1 MAGSDV
7 KAKYIVAD
15 TTAADAD
22 GVCQSQTPAVGGVQN
37 LTINGALASG
47 GVATF
52 VAARLITITSA
63 GADSGRTFT
72 VTGTDVNGNV
82 QTESITGPATTT
94 VTGTKYFRTVT
105 QVSVDANTAGAI
117 TVGMANN
124 SLDVVYAGRVRIR
137 GVYLIHTGTA
147 GTIPFRNG
155 GAAGTATG
163 RFGVAA
169 GTSAGAYSSVTIT
182 YDSSLIS
189 SRMKPTATAIM
200 KIAAGVLSWKPS
212 AISGE
217 IP

>member
-7 KAKYIVAD
+7 KAKYIAAD

-22 GVCQSQTPAVGGVQN
+22 GVCQSQTPAAGGEQA
-37 LTINGALASG
+37 LTINGALSSG

-105 QVSVDANTAGAI
+105 EVLVDENTAGAI

-124 SLDVVYAGRVRIR
+124 SLDVVYAGRVRVR
-137 GVYLIHTGTA
+137 GVYLIHTGAA

-155 GAAGTATG
+155 GAAGTAMLTIPTPASANSTRDVVIPDEG
-163 RFGVAA
+163 IMFENGAYITYTA
-169 GTSAGAYSSVTIT
+169 GTTVFSSF
-182 YDSSLIS
+182 
-189 SRMKPTATAIM
+189 TA
-200 KIAAGVLSWKPS
+200 LYN
-212 AISGE
+212 
-217 IP
+217 

>member
-7 KAKYIVAD
+7 KAKYIAAD

-22 GVCQSQTPAVGGVQN
+22 GVCQSQTPAAGGEQA
-37 LTINGALASG
+37 LTINGALSSG

-52 VAARLITITSA
+52 VAARLITIASA
-63 GADSGRTFT
+63 ADDSARTFT

-82 QTESITGPATTT
+82 QTEVIAGPATT

-105 QVSVDANTAGAI
+105 EVLVDDDTAGAI

-124 SLDVVYAGRVRIR
+124 SLDVVYAGRARLR

-155 GAAGTATG
+155 GATGTAMLT
-163 RFGVAA
+163 VPTPA
-169 GTSAGAYSSVTIT
+169 SANSTRDLVVPDEGIMFDSGAYIT
-182 YDSSLIS
+182 YTAGGSTVFSSFVALYN
-189 SRMKPTATAIM
+189 
-200 KIAAGVLSWKPS
+200 
-212 AISGE
+212 
-217 IP
+217 

>member
-7 KAKYIVAD
+7 KAKYIAAD

-22 GVCQSQTPAVGGVQN
+22 GVCQSQTPAAGGEQA
-37 LTINGALASG
+37 LTINGAQASG

-52 VAARLITITSA
+52 VAARFITITSA

-94 VTGTKYFRTVT
+94 VTGTLYFRTVT
-105 QVSVDANTAGAI
+105 EVLVDDNTAGAI

-124 SLDVVYAGRVRIR
+124 SLDVVYAGRARIR

-155 GAAGTATG
+155 GAAGTALLTIPTPASANSTRDVVIPDEG
-163 RFGVAA
+163 IMFENGAYITYTA
-169 GTSAGAYSSVTIT
+169 GTTVFSSF
-182 YDSSLIS
+182 
-189 SRMKPTATAIM
+189 TA
-200 KIAAGVLSWKPS
+200 LYN
-212 AISGE
+212 
-217 IP
+217 